1 MQSPA
6 VSAAL
11 AVAFVKNV
19 YVYVCVCKCKP
30 RCMRSDI
37 KVTSNCCH
45 SFRKPMLTASISICT
60 YACMFVA
67 NKYGAIKWM
76 AHAAYD
82 RTYTQFV
89 YMYVY
94 VHGLFN

>member
-1 MQSPA
+1 
-6 VSAAL
+6 
-11 AVAFVKNV
+11 
-19 YVYVCVCKCKP
+19 
-30 RCMRSDI
+30 
-37 KVTSNCCH
+37 
-45 SFRKPMLTASISICT
+45 
-60 YACMFVA
+60 MFVA